1 MPALPC
7 WPTAWTGWRAVRRGR
22 GPRTAPAGVGHA
34 ARTRVAAGLEDT
46 SPLLPAP
53 RVPYTELGWVRQP
66 ADCWTAPM
74 PGMEK
79 IDDAGQ
85 DQAMRR
91 MWHPWLGDRRPLIG
105 VEMAER
111 TVRAAFDAC
120 LLTDAEM
127 RAGPMLWQL
136 LPDAVPAWSRG

>member
-1 MPALPC
+1 
-7 WPTAWTGWRAVRRGR
+7 
-22 GPRTAPAGVGHA
+22 
-34 ARTRVAAGLEDT
+34 
-46 SPLLPAP
+46 
-53 RVPYTELGWVRQP
+53 
-66 ADCWTAPM
+66 M

-79 IDDAGQ
+79 MDDAGQ

-105 VEMAER
+105 VEMDER

-120 LLTDAEM
+120 LLIDAEM
-127 RAGPMLWQL
+127 QAGPMLWQL